1 MKTSDERFT
10 LSIFFVRSKLGHFT
24 RFPHNVVTLF
34 FWIVIKTFSHL
45 DEKKKVWFLL
55 QFVFT
60 RFSHERF
67 WVGFLPSIFLP
78 SFLFSKISIMSV
90 LIMQTSNDSFRINH
104 GIEAWWWLSIFCLE
118 NGATKYHQL
127 VMTIF
132 SCPNSWR
139 MLSFLSATPQDIKN
153 ALEIPIIVGITEAR
167 AIS

>member
-67 WVGFLPSIFLP
+67 WVGFLPSIFFLP
-78 SFLFSKISIMSV
+78 SFLFSKISIMSA

-104 GIEAWWWLSIFCLE
+104 GTGLKHDDDFAYFALKMW
-118 NGATKYHQL
+118 KHDQL
-127 VMTIF
+127 VMTTY
-132 SCPNSWR
+132 
-139 MLSFLSATPQDIKN
+139 FLMS
-153 ALEIPIIVGITEAR
+153 
-167 AIS
+167 